1 MIRLSPPDPFGLY
14 TGSISHWVIV
24 VVGMLLVFFVIMTA
38 AAYTVWFERV
48 GLGRLQRRP
57 GPNRVGPYGLMQL
70 AADGVK
76 MIFKESFAPRE
87 VDRIIYVIAP
97 AIIVTAAFLA
107 WAVIPFGIWQGFSYW
122 IANLNIGVLL
132 IFAVSSM
139 NAYALLLGG
148 WSSNSKYSLLGGL
161 RAAAQLISYE
171 VSLGLSLVPIFM
183 IVGSLR
189 LQDIANYSV
198 HWGPYSGPLPL
209 VILAPL
215 SFVIYL
221 ISAVAETN
229 RTPFDL
235 PEAEQELVGGYLTEY
250 SGLKF
255 LCFYLG
261 EYVNM
266 ITVAALASLIF
277 FAGWHPTFGGPA
289 FLSYLVKVVF
299 FLFVYIWLRNTLPRL
314 RYDQLMRLG
323 WKVLLPLALANV
335 VLTATVLVAVQ

>member
-1 MIRLSPPDPFGLY
+1 MIRLTPPDPFGLY

-24 VVGMLLVFFVIMTA
+24 IVGMLLVVFVILTA

-57 GPNRVGPYGLMQL
+57 GPNRVGPFGLMQL

-161 RAAAQLISYE
+161 RSAAQLISYE

-189 LQDIANYSV
+189 LQDIADYSV
-198 HWGPYSGPLPL
+198 RWGPYSGPLPL
-209 VILAPL
+209 VILAPV

-266 ITVAALASLIF
+266 ITVAALAALIF

-289 FLSYLVKVVF
+289 FLAYLVKVVF
-299 FLFVYIWLRNTLPRL
+299 FLFLYIWLRNTLPRL

-323 WKVLLPLALANV
+323 WKVLLPLALVNV
-335 VLTATVLVAVQ
+335 VVTAVVLVAVQ

>member
-1 MIRLSPPDPFGLY
+1 MSASDPLGFY
-14 TGSISHWVIV
+14 SNPYVHWVV
-24 VVGMLLVFFVIMTA
+24 VVGAMFLFIFVLLTA
-38 AAYTVWFERV
+38 TAYTVLYERV

-57 GPNRVGPYGLMQL
+57 GPNRVGPWGLMQM

-76 MIFKESFAPRE
+76 LIFKESFAPRD
-87 VDRIIYVIAP
+87 VDKVLYVLAP
-97 AIIVTAAFLA
+97 AIMVMAAFLA
-107 WAVIPFGIWQGFSYW
+107 WAVIPFGLWYGVSYW
-122 IANLNIGVLL
+122 IANLNIGILL
-132 IFAVSSM
+132 VFAVSSM
-139 NAYALLLGG
+139 NAYAILLGG
-148 WSSNSKYSLLGGL
+148 WSSNNKYSLLGGL

-171 VSLGLSLVPIFM
+171 MSLGLSLVPIFM

-189 LQDIANYSV
+189 LQDIATYTV

-209 VILAPL
+209 VVLAPV

-250 SGLKF
+250 SGVKF
-255 LCFYLG
+255 VCFYLG

-266 ITVAALASLIF
+266 ITVSTLASLLF
-277 FAGWHPTFGGPA
+277 FAGWYLGPVPP
-289 FLSYLVKVVF
+289 FLAQILKILF
-299 FLFVYIWLRNTLPRL
+299 FLFLYIWLRATFPRL
-314 RYDQLMRLG
+314 RYDMLMRLG

-335 VLTATVLVAVQ
+335 VVTAAVLVAVQG